1 MITGEKLKALRTA
14 KGLSQEKVA
23 EKLGISRQA
32 VTKWEN
38 NQSVPSSENLIA
50 LAEIYGVSLDELVLT
65 GRQDALPDKNI
76 LHTNLTLIAII
87 MQASFLNAATIRF
100 PTVTGVTIFAAIVP
114 LLLCSIWMNY
124 NLNYEKDLLQ
134 RKKNTKIEL
143 TYCIVQVLTA
153 LMKYYNKIPFG
164 TLFILVNALVYIFVI
179 NPKFMNRTLTK
190 KKTK

>member
-23 EKLGISRQA
+23 EKIGVSRQA

-38 NQSVPSSENLIA
+38 NQSAPSTENLIA
-50 LAEIYGVSLDELVLT
+50 LAEVYGVSLDELVLSGT
-65 GRQDALPDKNI
+65 QDTLPDKKI

-100 PTVTGVTIFAAIVP
+100 SSATGLSSFAAVVP
-114 LLLCSIWMNY
+114 LLLCSIWMSY
-124 NLNYEKDLLQ
+124 NLNYEKNLIQ

-143 TYCIVQVLTA
+143 VYCIIQAFTA

-164 TLFILVNALVYIFVI
+164 TLFILANAFIYIFVV
-179 NPKFMNRTLTK
+179 NPKFMNRTLTQ

>member
-1 MITGEKLKALRTA
+1 MTTGERLKALRTA

-23 EKLGISRQA
+23 EMVGVSRQA

-50 LAEIYGVSLDELVLT
+50 LAEIYGISLDELVLT
-65 GRQDALPDKNI
+65 GRQDALPDKKI

-100 PTVTGVTIFAAIVP
+100 PTATGATIFAAIVP
-114 LLLCSIWMNY
+114 LLLCSIWMSY
-124 NLNYEKDLLQ
+124 NLNYEKDLIQ
-134 RKKNTKIEL
+134 RKKNARIEL
-143 TYCIVQVLTA
+143 VYCIVQAVTA
-153 LMKYYNKIPFG
+153 LMKYYDKIPFG
-164 TLFILVNALVYIFVI
+164 TFFILVNTFVYIFVV